1 MFVYVGHEQDGDM
14 QLESDPCVD
23 DRRSAQAAVMDMIGK
38 YIVDMG
44 KMDACSWRVTQ
55 VLVIAF
61 FS

>member
-1 MFVYVGHEQDGDM
+1 M

-23 DRRSAQAAVMDMIGK
+23 DRRSAQAAVMGMIGK